1 MENLEL
7 LKNKKIILSV
17 DPILKEY
24 ENIMLEKTK
33 KYFKDVEFILGSEP
47 EINFYYYKKL
57 RKLKE
62 IKILGKFIEKI
73 YNKKIK
79 NYYNKLLEK
88 YLDKDYVLVIGEIG
102 YSQEFI
108 ELVKKKNKKIRFLK
122 FIWDKMEQK
131 KIEEYKENYDVVY
144 TFEKDDAIRYNLK
157 WRPSFFLEYENLVK
171 NIDFYYLGRE
181 RDKERYI
188 YVKKIFEY
196 CIKNKLNYKILLY
209 SQDKKKKEEFIT
221 NKKIK
226 YSENIEN
233 IKKSRVTFEKNIVNQ
248 KGLSLR
254 TLECLAYNTKLITTN
269 KDIIHYDF
277 YHENN
282 IMVVE
287 KAEDIENIDID
298 FFKVP
303 YKKLSGDILYR
314 YSFEGFIEEIF
325 INEKEGV

>member
-1 MENLEL
+1 MENLEM

-24 ENIMLEKTK
+24 ENIMLEKAK
-33 KYFKDVEFILGSEP
+33 KYFKEVEFILGSEP
-47 EINFYYYKKL
+47 EINSYYYKKL
-57 RKLKE
+57 RKLKK

-73 YNKKIK
+73 YDKKIK
-79 NYYNKLLEK
+79 KYYNKLLEK
-88 YLDKDYVLVIGEIG
+88 YLDIDYVLVIGEIG

-108 ELVKKKNKKIRFLK
+108 KLVKKKNKKIKFLK
-122 FIWDKMEQK
+122 FIWDKMEQD

-144 TFEKDDAIRYNLK
+144 TFEKDDSIRYNLK
-157 WRPSFFLEYENLVK
+157 WRPSFFLEHGNLEK

-181 RDKERYI
+181 RDKERYR

-196 CIKNKLNYKILLY
+196 CIKNNLNYKILLY

-221 NKKIK
+221 HNKIK

-269 KDIIHYDF
+269 KDVVHYDF
-277 YHENN
+277 YDKNN

-287 KAEDIENIDID
+287 KVEDIENIDID
-298 FFKVP
+298 FFKIP
-303 YKKLSGDILYR
+303 YKKLSDDIINR

-325 INEKEGV
+325 KNEK

>member
-233 IKKSRVTFEKNIVNQ
+233 IKKSRVTFEKNIVN
-248 KGLSLR
+248 KKVLSLR

>member
-1 MENLEL
+1 MENLEI

-62 IKILGKFIEKI
+62 IKIFRKFIEKI

-131 KIEEYKENYDVVY
+131 KIEEYKENYDMVY

>member
-1 MENLEL
+1 MENLEI

-33 KYFKDVEFILGSEP
+33 KYFKDVEFILGSEL
-47 EINFYYYKKL
+47 EINSYYYKKL

-62 IKILGKFIEKI
+62 IKIFRKFIEKI

-88 YLDKDYVLVIGEIG
+88 YLDKDYVLVIGEIR

-108 ELVKKKNKKIRFLK
+108 ELAKKKNRKIRFLK

-144 TFEKDDAIRYNLK
+144 TFEKADAIRYNLK

-269 KDIIHYDF
+269 EDIIHYDF

>member
-1 MENLEL
+1 MENLEI

-47 EINFYYYKKL
+47 EINSYYYKKL

-62 IKILGKFIEKI
+62 IKIFRKFIEKI

-88 YLDKDYVLVIGEIG
+88 YLDKDYVLVIGEIR

-108 ELVKKKNKKIRFLK
+108 ELAKKKNRKIRFLK

-144 TFEKDDAIRYNLK
+144 TFEKADAIRYNLK

-269 KDIIHYDF
+269 EDIIHYDF
-277 YHENN
+277 YQENN

>member
-1 MENLEL
+1 MENLEI

-47 EINFYYYKKL
+47 EINSYYYKKL

-88 YLDKDYVLVIGEIG
+88 YLEKDYVLVIGEIG

-108 ELVKKKNKKIRFLK
+108 KLVKKKNKKIRFLK

-131 KIEEYKENYDVVY
+131 KIEEYKENYNVVY

-157 WRPSFFLEYENLVK
+157 WRPSFFLEQGNLKK

-188 YVKKIFEY
+188 YVKKIFKY

-233 IKKSRVTFEKNIVNQ
+233 KQITLKNTNILLANSVFTVYLKSKKQIIISGISTIFVVLMSQAIIMYDDNGAIITKDADKSNAIFFTEN
-248 KGLSLR
+248 LSW
-254 TLECLAYNTKLITTN
+254 
-269 KDIIHYDF
+269 
-277 YHENN
+277 
-282 IMVVE
+282 
-287 KAEDIENIDID
+287 
-298 FFKVP
+298 FFIGK
-303 YKKLSGDILYR
+303 
-314 YSFEGFIEEIF
+314 
-325 INEKEGV
+325 

>member
-1 MENLEL
+1 MENLEI

-17 DPILKEY
+17 DPVLKEY

-47 EINFYYYKKL
+47 EINSYYYKKL

-62 IKILGKFIEKI
+62 IKILGKFIKKI

-108 ELVKKKNKKIRFLK
+108 KLVKKRNKKIRFLK

-131 KIEEYKENYDVVY
+131 KIEEYKENYDKVY
-144 TFEKDDAIRYNLK
+144 TFEKDDAIMYNLK
-157 WRPSFFLEYENLVK
+157 WRPSFFLEHKNLEK

-196 CIKNKLNYKILLY
+196 CIKNSLNYKILLY

-287 KAEDIENIDID
+287 KVEDIENIDID
-298 FFKVP
+298 FFKIP
-303 YKKLSGDILYR
+303 YKKLTDDLLYR

-325 INEKEGV
+325 KNEK